1 MKPIHHSLI
10 STEKRL
16 ITLFVWGAFLFLV
29 IFEGFFIVSRFLF
42 ENQFSKERF
51 ESEIQKI
58 EQWRIEWRIWDKR
71 RWPGFTHVNS
81 IIVQLDGT
89 LIEWQGVANPQLR
102 EIHELLDEDTIKNLP
117 IKITKSEDNLLLYK
131 SPLPDSR
138 WYKIFIGKAGYPLE
152 DILRDILRFLIMD
165 GIILLPFFFMGRF
178 FVRETLKP
186 IGDNI
191 DAMNHFIHDAGH
203 ELKTPLAIMSGNL
216 QLIRDTKA
224 KDMGLIEESI
234 WTLHGMSDSLDG
246 LLELSSLK
254 LPKDIKWINLTELI
268 DGEIAKYQDQ
278 LNSKNISIEK
288 HIRKWVKVSIDA
300 KHFSLLFSNLLK
312 NAITYNTENWKII
325 ITYDK
330 NTLSIKDTWIGMKAD
345 ELSHIWERF
354 YRVDRS
360 GKTNGSGIWLSIVE
374 RIIKLYNWDV
384 AVESSPWVGT
394 TFSITTK

>member
-1 MKPIHHSLI
+1 
-10 STEKRL
+10 
-16 ITLFVWGAFLFLV
+16 G
-29 IFEGFFIVSRFLF
+29 
-42 ENQFSKERF
+42 
-51 ESEIQKI
+51 
-58 EQWRIEWRIWDKR
+58 DKR
-71 RWPGFTHVNS
+71 RGPGFTHVNS

-89 LIEWQGVANPQLR
+89 LIEGQGVANPQLR

-138 WYKIFIGKAGYPLE
+138 GYKIFIGKAGYPLE

-234 WTLHGMSDSLDG
+234 GTLHGMSDSLDG

-254 LPKDIKWINLTELI
+254 LPKDIKGINLTELI

-288 HIRKWVKVSIDA
+288 HIRKGVKVSIDA

-312 NAITYNTENWKII
+312 NAITYNTENGKII

-330 NTLSIKDTWIGMKAD
+330 NTLSIKDTGIGMKAD

-360 GKTNGSGIWLSIVE
+360 GKTNGSGIGLSIVE

-384 AVESSPWVGT
+384 AVESSPGVGT